1 MLVRDYM
8 TTDVVCANLRDGLRQ
23 TYDRMLERGIRHL
36 PVVDDDEKLVGIVSD
51 RDLRRPKSVDE
62 PNVAHYFA
70 LDNSTKVQDAMSA
83 GLTTVKPDD
92 SVERALDLL
101 LDGRHGALPVVDG
114 DGISLIG
121 ILTTIDLL
129 KALRKRL

>member
-8 TTDVVCANLRDGLRQ
+8 TTDPVCANMRDGLRQ

-36 PVVDDDEKLVGIVSD
+36 PVLDENEKLVGIVSD
-51 RDLRRPKSVDE
+51 RDLRRPKEVDE
-62 PNVAHYFA
+62 PNVAHYFV
-70 LDNSTKVQDAMSA
+70 LDNSTEVAEAMSS

-92 SVERALDLL
+92 PIERALDLL

-114 DGISLIG
+114 DTLLG

>member
-36 PVVDDDEKLVGIVSD
+36 PVVDEAEKLIGIVSD

-62 PNVAHYFA
+62 ANVAHYFA
-70 LDNSTKVQDAMSA
+70 LDNSTKVEEAMSGNLMLVA
-83 GLTTVKPDD
+83 PDD
-92 SVERALDLL
+92 PVERALDLL
-101 LDGRHGALPVVDG
+101 LDGRHGALPVVEG
-114 DGISLIG
+114 EELVG

-129 KALRKRL
+129 RALRKRL

>member
-8 TTDVVCANLRDGLRQ
+8 TTDPVCANLRDGLRQ

-36 PVVDDDEKLVGIVSD
+36 PVLDENEKLVGIVSD
-51 RDLRRPKSVDE
+51 RDLRRPKEVDE
-62 PNVAHYFA
+62 PNVAHYFV
-70 LDNSTKVQDAMSA
+70 LDDSTPVADAMSS

-92 SVERALDLL
+92 SIERALDLL
-101 LDGRHGALPVVDG
+101 LDGRHGALPVMDG
-114 DGISLIG
+114 DTLLG

-129 KALRKRL
+129 KALRKCL

>member
-8 TTDVVCANLRDGLRQ
+8 TTNVVCANLRDGLRQ

-36 PVVDDDEKLVGIVSD
+36 PVVDDDEKLIGIVSD
-51 RDLRRPKSVDE
+51 RDIRRPKTVDE
-62 PNVAHYFA
+62 PNVAHSFT
-70 LDNSTKVQDAMSA
+70 LDNSTAVEEAMSG
-83 GLTTVKPDD
+83 GLMTVKPED
-92 SVERALDLL
+92 SIERALDLL
-101 LDGRHGALPVVDG
+101 LDGRHGALPVVDPDSG
-114 DGISLIG
+114 NLVG

>member
-23 TYDRMLERGIRHL
+23 TWDRMLERGIRHL
-36 PVVDDDEKLVGIVSD
+36 PVLDDAEKLVGIVSD

-62 PNVAHYFA
+62 PNVAHSFV
-70 LDNSTKVQDAMSA
+70 LDNSTKVEEAMSG
-83 GLTTVKPDD
+83 GLMTVKPEDPI
-92 SVERALDLL
+92 EHALDLL
-101 LDGRHGALPVVDG
+101 LDGRHGALPVIDG
-114 DGISLIG
+114 EGSNLVG